1 MIREKVK
8 CRGGVGGVRGGVLVE
23 GMIHCILPHY
33 PPPHTHTTIT
43 ALGALQTTYP
53 LQRRLQQQQQQEQ
66 QCRLHIRC

>member
-1 MIREKVK
+1 M
-8 CRGGVGGVRGGVLVE
+8 E